1 MKMRLHQ
8 FLSKCDEFSSKRDI
22 KEAIWGGEIQINDSI
37 MKDIKFEFNPN
48 TKVVSY
54 QGKVLKLP
62 IKNHYFLVNKP
73 SGYICSRLNRQEKE
87 LEKIEIAMG
96 ISEKLS
102 AYEQVLETFLIHTNK
117 TDDELRIIAYLRR
130 AFEISDSEHRAI
142 LRSLDRQL
150 EEIVHRN
157 VRENIRYELKEINKR
172 LAEVLDSVRI
182 QK

>member
-1 MKMRLHQ
+1 MVEPSSDRRVVFRGVISLALHDGNLTFGEKRLITKLAMVLRLDDDEPKM
-8 FLSKCDEFSSKRDI
+8 I
-22 KEAIWGGEIQINDSI
+22 YDSVI
-37 MKDIKFEFNPN
+37 EE
-48 TKVVSY
+48 S
-54 QGKVLKLP
+54 
-62 IKNHYFLVNKP
+62 
-73 SGYICSRLNRQEKE
+73 E
-87 LEKIEIAMG
+87 LDKMEVAMG

-130 AFEISDSEHRAI
+130 VFQISDSEHRAI

-157 VRENIRYELKEINKR
+157 VSENIRYELKGINKR
-172 LAEVLDSVRI
+172 LSEVLDSVRI

>member
-1 MKMRLHQ
+1 MIY
-8 FLSKCDEFSSKRDI
+8 DAVIE
-22 KEAIWGGEIQINDSI
+22 
-37 MKDIKFEFNPN
+37 
-48 TKVVSY
+48 
-54 QGKVLKLP
+54 
-62 IKNHYFLVNKP
+62 
-73 SGYICSRLNRQEKE
+73 EKE
-87 LEKIEIAMG
+87 LDEIEIAMG

>member
-1 MKMRLHQ
+1 MVEPSSDRRAVFRGVISLALHDGNLTFGEKRLITKLAMVLRLDDDEPKMIY
-8 FLSKCDEFSSKRDI
+8 DAVIE
-22 KEAIWGGEIQINDSI
+22 
-37 MKDIKFEFNPN
+37 
-48 TKVVSY
+48 
-54 QGKVLKLP
+54 
-62 IKNHYFLVNKP
+62 
-73 SGYICSRLNRQEKE
+73 EKE
-87 LEKIEIAMG
+87 LDIIEIAMG
-96 ISEKLS
+96 IGEKLS

>member
-1 MKMRLHQ
+1 MVEPSSDRRAVFRGVINLALHDGNLTFGEKRLITK
-8 FLSKCDEFSSKRDI
+8 LAMVLRLDDDE
-22 KEAIWGGEIQINDSI
+22 
-37 MKDIKFEFNPN
+37 P
-48 TKVVSY
+48 
-54 QGKVLKLP
+54 KL
-62 IKNHYFLVNKP
+62 IYDAV
-73 SGYICSRLNRQEKE
+73 IEEKE
-87 LEKIEIAMG
+87 LDKIEIAMG

>member
-1 MKMRLHQ
+1 MVEPSSDRRAVFRGVISLALHDGNLTFGEKRLITKLAMVLRLDDDEPKMIY
-8 FLSKCDEFSSKRDI
+8 DAVIE
-22 KEAIWGGEIQINDSI
+22 
-37 MKDIKFEFNPN
+37 
-48 TKVVSY
+48 
-54 QGKVLKLP
+54 
-62 IKNHYFLVNKP
+62 
-73 SGYICSRLNRQEKE
+73 EKE
-87 LEKIEIAMG
+87 LDEIEIAMG

>member
-1 MKMRLHQ
+1 MVEPSSDRRAVFRGVISLALHDGNLTFGEKRLITKLAMVLRLDDDEPKM
-8 FLSKCDEFSSKRDI
+8 I
-22 KEAIWGGEIQINDSI
+22 YDSVI
-37 MKDIKFEFNPN
+37 EE
-48 TKVVSY
+48 S
-54 QGKVLKLP
+54 
-62 IKNHYFLVNKP
+62 
-73 SGYICSRLNRQEKE
+73 E
-87 LEKIEIAMG
+87 LDKMEVAMG

-130 AFEISDSEHRAI
+130 VFQISDSEHRAI

-157 VRENIRYELKEINKR
+157 VSENIRYELKGINKR
-172 LAEVLDSVRI
+172 LSEVLDSVRI

>member
-1 MKMRLHQ
+1 MVEPSSDRRAVFRGVISLALHDGNLTFGEKRLITKLAMVLRLDDDEPKMIY
-8 FLSKCDEFSSKRDI
+8 DAVIE
-22 KEAIWGGEIQINDSI
+22 
-37 MKDIKFEFNPN
+37 
-48 TKVVSY
+48 
-54 QGKVLKLP
+54 
-62 IKNHYFLVNKP
+62 
-73 SGYICSRLNRQEKE
+73 EKE
-87 LEKIEIAMG
+87 LGKIEIAMG

-150 EEIVHRN
+150 EEMVHRN

>member
-1 MKMRLHQ
+1 MVEPSSDRRAVFRGVISLALHDGNLTFGEKRLITKLAMVLRLDDDEPKMIY
-8 FLSKCDEFSSKRDI
+8 DAVIE
-22 KEAIWGGEIQINDSI
+22 
-37 MKDIKFEFNPN
+37 
-48 TKVVSY
+48 
-54 QGKVLKLP
+54 
-62 IKNHYFLVNKP
+62 
-73 SGYICSRLNRQEKE
+73 EKE
-87 LEKIEIAMG
+87 LEKIESPMG

-102 AYEQVLETFLIHTNK
+102 AYEQVLETVLIHTNK

-157 VRENIRYELKEINKR
+157 VKENIRYELKEINKR

>member
-1 MKMRLHQ
+1 MVEPSSDRRVVFRGVISLALHDGNLTFGEKRLITKLAMVLRLDDDEPKMIY
-8 FLSKCDEFSSKRDI
+8 DAVIE
-22 KEAIWGGEIQINDSI
+22 
-37 MKDIKFEFNPN
+37 
-48 TKVVSY
+48 
-54 QGKVLKLP
+54 
-62 IKNHYFLVNKP
+62 
-73 SGYICSRLNRQEKE
+73 EKE
-87 LEKIEIAMG
+87 LDKIEIAMG

>member
-1 MKMRLHQ
+1 MVEPSSDRRAVFRGVISLALHDGNLTFGEKRLITKLAMILRLDDDEPKMIY
-8 FLSKCDEFSSKRDI
+8 DAVIE
-22 KEAIWGGEIQINDSI
+22 
-37 MKDIKFEFNPN
+37 
-48 TKVVSY
+48 
-54 QGKVLKLP
+54 
-62 IKNHYFLVNKP
+62 
-73 SGYICSRLNRQEKE
+73 EKE
-87 LEKIEIAMG
+87 LDKIEIAMG

>member
-1 MKMRLHQ
+1 MVEPSSDRRAVFRGVISLALHDGNLTFGEKRLITKLAMVLRLDDDEPKMIY
-8 FLSKCDEFSSKRDI
+8 DAVIE
-22 KEAIWGGEIQINDSI
+22 EE
-37 MKDIKFEFNPN
+37 
-48 TKVVSY
+48 
-54 QGKVLKLP
+54 
-62 IKNHYFLVNKP
+62 
-73 SGYICSRLNRQEKE
+73 E
-87 LEKIEIAMG
+87 LDKIEIAMG

-157 VRENIRYELKEINKR
+157 VRENIRYELKEISKR